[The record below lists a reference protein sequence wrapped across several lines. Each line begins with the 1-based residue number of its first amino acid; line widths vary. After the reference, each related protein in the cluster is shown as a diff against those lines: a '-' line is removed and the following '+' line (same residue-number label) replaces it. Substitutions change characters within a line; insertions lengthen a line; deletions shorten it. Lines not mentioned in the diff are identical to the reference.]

1 MTQMVLPLDENN
13 LTGFSSKVVGKIAI
27 IGAGIGGLS
36 TAIALRKQG
45 IDAQVYDK
53 ARSLRA
59 VGAGLS
65 LFPNGLNS
73 LNAIKP
79 GIVESL
85 KLAASQTNIVNVKKS
100 TGETIARNRLTLLER
115 YGQPMLQIRWSRL
128 QQILASAL
136 PPDVI
141 HLNWRCIGFEQN
153 NNGVEAWFD
162 GKNPVQADLL
172 IGADG
177 INSVVRQEL
186 IGDSPPRYA
195 GRLSWR
201 TVIEYSHELLSPNEV
216 TIMTSADGKIFTL
229 IDVGD
234 GHIFWSAGALSTDD
248 SIAQEAA
255 VVKSR
260 VLEKF
265 AGWAEPVQAIVEQTD
280 AEDIVERPICDRPP
294 LLNWSKGRITL
305 LGDAA
310 HPMVPSL
317 GQGGNTAFEDAWEL
331 SQWLSHAPSIEVAL
345 AGYENS
351 RIQRTQ
357 VIQAR
362 SAFQGARSY
371 DADSETFL
379 GGVAEQAQASQS
391 EFEDWLYN
399 YRPECHEFV
408 NTSTTRPS
416 CT

>member
-1 MTQMVLPLDENN
+1 MK
-13 LTGFSSKVVGKIAI
+13 SSSIVEKVAI
-27 IGAGIGGLS
+27 VGAGLGGLA

-53 ARSLRA
+53 ARSLRP

-73 LNAIKP
+73 LNAIEP
-79 GIVESL
+79 SL
-85 KLAASQTNIVNVKKS
+85 VKSLELAGSRTQIVNIKKS
-100 TGETIARNRLTLLER
+100 SGETIARQQLTLLEK

-128 QQILASAL
+128 QEILASAL

-141 HLNWRCIGFEQN
+141 HLNWRYIGFEQN
-153 NNGVEAWFD
+153 DNSVQVRFD
-162 GKNPVQADLL
+162 GNPVQADLL

-177 INSVVRQEL
+177 INSVVRQQL
-186 IGDSPPRYA
+186 MGDVPPRYA
-195 GRLSWR
+195 GRMSWR
-201 TVIEYSHELLSPNEV
+201 SVTKYSHELLAPNEV
-216 TIMTSADGKIFTL
+216 TIATSTDGKIFTL
-229 IDVGD
+229 IDVGN
-234 GHIFWSAGALSTDD
+234 GEIFWSAGALSVDESLSQT
-248 SIAQEAA
+248 SAE
-255 VVKSR
+255 VKSR

-280 AEDIVERPICDRPP
+280 AEDIVERPISDRPP
-294 LLNWSKGRITL
+294 LLNWNVGRVVL

-331 SQWLSHAPSIEVAL
+331 AQFLTHAPSLKAAL
-345 AGYENS
+345 TSYENS
-351 RIQRTQ
+351 RIHRTQ

-371 DADSETFL
+371 DSDSETFL
-379 GGVAEQAQASQS
+379 QGVASQAKASQP

-399 YRPECHEFV
+399 YKP
-408 NTSTTRPS
+408 TTDLLTY
-416 CT
+416 C

>member
-1 MTQMVLPLDENN
+1 ME
-13 LTGFSSKVVGKIAI
+13 FSSVVEKVAI
-27 IGAGIGGLS
+27 VGAGLGGLA

-53 ARSLRA
+53 ARSLHP

-73 LNAIKP
+73 LNAIEP
-79 GIVESL
+79 SLVESS
-85 KLAASQTNIVNVKKS
+85 KRAGSQTHIVNIKKS
-100 TGETIARNRLTLLER
+100 SGETIARQQLTLLEK

-128 QQILASAL
+128 QEILASAL

-153 NNGVEAWFD
+153 DNNVEVSFD
-162 GKNPVQADLL
+162 DRNTVQADLL
-172 IGADG
+172 IGSDG
-177 INSVVRQEL
+177 INSVVRQQL
-186 IGDSPPRYA
+186 MGDVPPRYA
-195 GRLSWR
+195 GRMSWR
-201 TVIEYSHELLSPNEV
+201 SVTKYSHELLAPNEV
-216 TIMTSADGKIFTL
+216 TIATSNDGKIFTL
-229 IDVGD
+229 IDVGN
-234 GHIFWSAGALSTDD
+234 GEIFWSAGALSVDEPL
-248 SIAQEAA
+248 AQTSAE
-255 VVKSR
+255 VKSR

-280 AEDIVERPICDRPP
+280 AEDIVERPISDRPP
-294 LLNWSKGRITL
+294 LLNWNVGRVVL

-331 SQWLSHAPSIEVAL
+331 AQFLTHSPSLKAAL
-345 AGYENS
+345 TSYENS
-351 RIQRTQ
+351 RIHRTQ

-371 DADSETFL
+371 DSDSETFL
-379 GGVAEQAQASQS
+379 QGVASQAKASQP
-391 EFEDWLYN
+391 EFENWLYN
-399 YRPECHEFV
+399 YKP
-408 NTSTTRPS
+408 TLDLLT
-416 CT
+416 